1 MSDDSQIKVS
11 AGSPAPALCPVCHQ
25 PLLPEYYFCPNCG
38 NKLHAPPLSTSVG
51 TQVWIYFFSVILPL
65 ICFLAV
71 TKWPGVKYVKSSDQ
85 KTKRIGIIAWTLLI
99 LSTVVTIW
107 LAYVWTEDAIQSSVN
122 SINLD
127 MSGY

>member
-1 MSDDSQIKVS
+1 
-11 AGSPAPALCPVCHQ
+11 
-25 PLLPEYYFCPNCG
+25 
-38 NKLHAPPLSTSVG
+38 
-51 TQVWIYFFSVILPL
+51 
-65 ICFLAV
+65 
-71 TKWPGVKYVKSSDQ
+71 VKSSDQ